1 MGRHSDAVDLLESA
15 LNTLPDGKSDRDLIQ
30 KFKTA
35 QRLLK
40 KAQRPDLYKLIGQDL
55 DEHSDESAIKKA
67 YKKAAMKWHPD
78 RFSCKGAKQQKEAE
92 EQFQKI
98 NDAYEFLTDASRKR
112 LWDQGFDREEIEQQ
126 LEMQKQQQSYRG
138 SPFGMGGVPAG
149 LRLGARRFVGSLLL
163 FMTVLWT
170 RPRHCSIG

>member
-1 MGRHSDAVDLLESA
+1 MNRHSDAVDLLESA

-55 DEHSDESAIKKA
+55 DEHADESAIKKA

-78 RFSCKGAKQQKEAE
+78 RFSCKGVQQQKEAE

-98 NDAYEFLTDASRKR
+98 SDAYEFLTDAQRKR

-126 LEMQKQQQSYRG
+126 LEMQKQQQAYRG
-138 SPFGMGGVPAG
+138 SPFGMGGFPG
-149 LRLGARRFVGSLLL
+149 GFRRG
-163 FMTVLWT
+163 
-170 RPRHCSIG
+170 